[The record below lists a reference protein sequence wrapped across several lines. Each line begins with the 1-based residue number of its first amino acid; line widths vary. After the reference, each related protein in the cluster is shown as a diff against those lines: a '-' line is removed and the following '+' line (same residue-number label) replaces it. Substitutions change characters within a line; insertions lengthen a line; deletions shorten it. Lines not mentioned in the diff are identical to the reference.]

1 MTTTRHHRALVPT
14 EQDIRQ
20 ARRSRELLER
30 LQEDDRVVLEL
41 VARGEGEERIPVPAS
56 LLELLRA
63 ALEEL
68 AAGRGVA
75 VAALDEELTTQEA
88 ADLLNVSRPFLIR
101 LLEEGAIPYRKVGT
115 HRRIRLGDLLD
126 YKRTRDA
133 EAERAYA
140 ELVAQAQELHLGYD

>member
-1 MTTTRHHRALVPT
+1 M
-14 EQDIRQ
+14 
-20 ARRSRELLER
+20 LER
-30 LQEDDRVVLEL
+30 LQEDDCVVLEL
-41 VARGEGEERIPVPAS
+41 VARGEGEERIPVPAV

-63 ALEEL
+63 ALEEI

-101 LLEEGAIPYRKVGT
+101 LLEEEGAIPYRKVGT
-115 HRRIRLGDLLD
+115 HRRIRLRDLLD

-133 EAERAYA
+133 VAERAYE
-140 ELVAQAQELHLGYD
+140 ELVAEAQKLHLGYD

>member
-1 MTTTRHHRALVPT
+1 MTTTRHHRALMPT
-14 EQDIRQ
+14 EEDIRQ

-30 LQEDDRVVLEL
+30 LQEDESVVLEL
-41 VARGEGEERIPVPAS
+41 VARGEGEERIPVPAV

-63 ALEEL
+63 ALEEI

-126 YKRTRDA
+126 YRRTRDA

-140 ELVAQAQELHLGYD
+140 ELVAEAQKLHLGYD